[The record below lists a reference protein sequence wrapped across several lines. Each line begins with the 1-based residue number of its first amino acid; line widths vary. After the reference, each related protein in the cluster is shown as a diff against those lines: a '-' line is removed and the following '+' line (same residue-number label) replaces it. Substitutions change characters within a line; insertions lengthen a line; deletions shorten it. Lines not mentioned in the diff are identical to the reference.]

1 MTWHVAGFLGHDC
14 ASSHL
19 AAAGSEHRPG
29 CTLGET
35 DRMERSAG
43 KERIVKH
50 DRIMKTRQRLARHVE
65 RAALPERPF
74 IGPGPRHRPAER
86 YRCVRSSL
94 REIAGVLRDE
104 AHLIDEESLEAVKRF
119 LTDGA
124 SSPYFGRDS
133 TRLSWRLSAFST
145 SSARRRPFSTRSG
158 SPSPSDRPSGRGGE
172 NEFAR
177 SLTDT
182 TTCHLASVA
191 DDATTALVRS

>member
-1 MTWHVAGFLGHDC
+1 M
-14 ASSHL
+14 
-19 AAAGSEHRPG
+19 
-29 CTLGET
+29 
-35 DRMERSAG
+35 
-43 KERIVKH
+43 KH

-133 TRLSWRLSAFST
+133 TGSSPGGCPP
-145 SSARRRPFSTRSG
+145 SARRRRGDARFRRGAARRRRLTDHQEEEEKTS
-158 SPSPSDRPSGRGGE
+158 SP
-172 NEFAR
+172 AR
-177 SLTDT
+177 SLIRLRVT
-182 TTCHLASVA
+182 LPP
-191 DDATTALVRS
+191 